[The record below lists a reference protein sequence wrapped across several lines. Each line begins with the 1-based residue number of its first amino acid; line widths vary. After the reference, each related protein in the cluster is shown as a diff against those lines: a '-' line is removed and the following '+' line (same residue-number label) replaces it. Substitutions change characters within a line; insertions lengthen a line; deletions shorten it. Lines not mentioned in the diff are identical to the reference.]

1 MIAYLGLSTNL
12 GDKELNFYV
21 AKQKIQL
28 KCEILLESK
37 IYETEAWGLE
47 DQPDFLNQCIQIN
60 TDLQPEQLLQFLQ
73 NIEQEMGR
81 VKTEKYGPR
90 IIDLDIL
97 LYENDIVE
105 TDDLTIPH
113 PQMSVRNFVLMP
125 LAEIAGDIVHPILNQ
140 SISQLLQI
148 CPDDKQAQPKSSS

>member
-28 KCEILLESK
+28 ECQILLESK
-37 IYETEAWGLE
+37 VYETEAWGLE
-47 DQPDFLNQCIQIN
+47 DQPDFLNQCIQIK
-60 TDLQPEQLLQFLQ
+60 THLQPEQLLQFLQ
-73 NIEQEMGR
+73 NIEAEMGR

-105 TDDLTIPH
+105 TDELTIPH

-125 LAEIAGDIVHPILNQ
+125 LAEIAGDIIHPILNQ
-140 SISQLLQI
+140 SISQLLKI
-148 CPDDKQAQPKSSS
+148 CPDDKQAQPKSNS